1 MSSNRSDYSP
11 EEIRERI
18 HFLDVR
24 AEDLRGCA
32 SLEQE
37 FTVILRKTSDLKAF
51 SDPCE
56 TGFAGRIREI
66 NKAHRVLKK
75 MYDDREIHS
84 FSQFLRENDQHYHH
98 DNKGNDESSENSEH
112 ESVETGYTEANHK
125 DHD

>member
-84 FSQFLRENDQHYHH
+84 FSQFLQDEDPHH
-98 DNKGNDESSENSEH
+98 DNNGNDESSQSSEP
-112 ESVETGYTEANHK
+112 ESAGIGYTEASHK